1 MYANVNKS
9 NTGKLLVAVLAM
21 TMIIA
26 GVSIVFSDSVSAVE
40 SKNLNQII
48 SDDEDGV
55 ISLEAGEYTLSGE
68 IEKKVVI
75 TGVGNET
82 IITIDNSSGAVTFKQ
97 NATFNDVTLKTNTAS
112 KMGITNTSNVGIVM
126 TYNNVNFEFAENST
140 VYTQSGTTSTFNGCT
155 FDGVK
160 LAYSD
165 THAGGNAPSIQM
177 ISCTG
182 SPNLD
187 IASVDEVIIGDN
199 ITLTGSTFGAIEMYS
214 NTTISIPQGE
224 TLTAESIAPADSQT
238 NVKISVLGTLNGNIE
253 KMPENSITS
262 SPDAIINGQKGTWD
276 VGYIGGDF
284 SSNVDGASNQ
294 RIIVDRDL
302 TLKGSQY
309 VKIQGELIIEEGVT
323 LTITQNAFVEV
334 SGNANVYIYGDVV
347 VDETFTGTSPAF
359 SFNSTG
365 TLTIDGTMTLDAAN
379 AFDVD
384 GKTVINGSFT
394 VSENASAVFAQTT
407 VSADGI
413 VEIYGEAKGKITN
426 NGSIS
431 IDSTDLG
438 TTGSD
443 LLSIQMGVDGSVD
456 IVNLVGWVEIS
467 DSELTFNYQN
477 DSKDMKNDNV
487 LKIASVRGVS
497 VSESVT
503 YSNDKTEGR
512 IGTNV
517 MVVTGS
523 MMPGDDGTT
532 SKLTGTFGIAADSY
546 VTLGEGTSFD
556 GIAVN
561 VNGNLDVP
569 VDVMANTE
577 GTTIAG
583 TTGSITVTGS
593 ITTISPITT
602 KTVNAAM
609 YETEKTTDN
618 PTAYYVYTTLE
629 KALASGAEEITV
641 TGKITVKENIEIPV
655 GTTVGASGAT
665 IVVDEDVTVDVL
677 AEDKKSG
684 VINGGTIDVNGTLT
698 FQNNSKGNKAE
709 SIISDTSKESDP
721 SMTYTNIY
729 SALENAAGGE
739 TVEIT
744 STVTVTI
751 DRDVEVKAGV
761 TLSVPSGKTV
771 VVDYGATVTVNGT
784 ANIVGSY
791 SMNTEDDTK
800 TDGKTIVNGMFL
812 YSNGVDYTKQIA
824 GAYFMYNGVNAISTL
839 ENTASIINDVQSN
852 NVTIYGE
859 NTAGDIA
866 FDYTGDFMTLVV
878 NTDAVLSAGTLD
890 MGSVG
895 FQADGCF
902 TGTLEFTNGSVVLN
916 EVEGISA
923 SDAVSYDGDAQ
934 IYTATVSGDAAYGG
948 TIADG
953 KGSVSFVG
961 AVSSEA
967 DYAAN
972 VPVSVPTGSTLTVT
986 AGTIADV
993 SVEGTVEV
1001 TGAPIFNKAVVLG
1014 TLNVALGKSVY
1025 VATLYAGVS
1034 IVDGA
1039 VSDNTAAVV
1048 SEGVSITGTAYVGP
1062 NADIADKVLTGISK
1076 ITEYYVDDVVY
1087 VTAYDKSDSVLI
1099 NAITVDS
1106 PDAKFVQWNKA
1117 DGTAVSNADKI
1128 GSPDKVYA
1136 ELDYNICPVE
1146 VLDIPGV
1153 SVYIDGKEFNQSN
1166 FPNGMVSVGEHTI
1179 DVYVTPGW
1187 TGEPVITVNGQTV
1200 TDGKFTAS
1208 ADQTT
1213 TIQITGVTAG
1223 QATTSGGDDGLG
1235 LTDYLLIILV
1245 VLIVIMA
1252 IMVAMRL
1259 MRS

>member
-1 MYANVNKS
+1 MYAIENK
-9 NTGKLLVAVLAM
+9 NTGKLLVAILAM
-21 TMIIA
+21 FMIIA
-26 GVSIVFSDSVSAVE
+26 GAAIVFGDNVSAADQNFPADDDDDGIIE
-40 SKNLNQII
+40 LDSETTYNLSEAFAKDVTVNGNGAII
-48 SDDEDGV
+48 NVTQNIAFYGIDV
-55 ISLEAGEYTLSGE
+55 IFKDVTINSALSGMVFTASANTNASLTFDNVE
-68 IEKKVVI
+68 FNFTSESLSTIYVDE
-75 TGVGNET
+75 GN
-82 IITIDNSSGAVTFKQ
+82 S
-97 NATFNDVTLKTNTAS
+97 ATFNECKFTGVTVAYIQSANTMPQVTFTN
-112 KMGITNTSNVGIVM
+112 
-126 TYNNVNFEFAENST
+126 
-140 VYTQSGTTSTFNGCT
+140 
-155 FDGVK
+155 
-160 LAYSD
+160 
-165 THAGGNAPSIQM
+165 
-177 ISCTG
+177 CTG
-182 SPNLD
+182 SPD
-187 IASVDEVIIGDN
+187 VDLQTKDPVQIGSDL
-199 ITLTGSTFGAIEMYS
+199 ILTGSTLGNVEMYDTS
-214 NTTISIPQGE
+214 KIVIPQGE
-224 TLTAESIAPADSQT
+224 TFTAESISPAEDANPT
-238 NVKISVLGTLNGNIE
+238 IDVLGALNADISTIPEKNI
-253 KMPENSITS
+253 TTT
-262 SPDAIINGQKGTWD
+262 PDSIINGQTGKWDEVKVSGTLSSAID
-276 VGYIGGDF
+276 GD
-284 SSNVDGASNQ
+284 ANQ
-294 RIIVDRDL
+294 RIIVTDDL
-302 TLKGSQY
+302 TISGDKTIS
-309 VKIQGELIIEEGVT
+309 VKGELVVEEGAI
-323 LTITQNAFVEV
+323 LTITGGAYVNIE
-334 SGNANVYIYGDVV
+334 GNANAYIYGDVV
-347 VDETFTGTSPAF
+347 VEQAPSNNKAFT
-359 SFNSTG
+359 FNSTG
-365 TLTIDGTMTLDAAN
+365 KLTIDGSMTLNAAN
-379 AFDVD
+379 AFESK
-384 GKTVINGSFT
+384 GTTVIGGTFT
-394 VSENASAVFAQTT
+394 ISDEASAAFQETT
-407 VSADGI
+407 VTTDGTI
-413 VEIYGEAKGKITN
+413 EINGQATGSVTN
-426 NGSIS
+426 NGNII
-431 IDSTDLG
+431 IDTENLG
-438 TTGSD
+438 TTSSEMFSIEMGETATVNV
-443 LLSIQMGVDGSVD
+443 LNLS
-456 IVNLVGWVEIS
+456 GWIEIS
-467 DSELTFNYQN
+467 DNDLTFNYQN
-477 DSKDMKNDNV
+477 KPKEMENNNRIVID
-487 LKIASVRGVS
+487 SVRGVS
-497 VSESVT
+497 ISESVT
-503 YSNDKTEGR
+503 YKNDKTEGR

-517 MVVTGS
+517 MVISGT
-523 MMPGDDGTT
+523 MIPGDNGTDVDVVNPA
-532 SKLTGTFGIAADSY
+532 LGIAAESY
-546 VTLGEGTSFD
+546 VTIGEGTSFG
-556 GIAVN
+556 GITVN

-569 VDVMANTE
+569 VDVMANSEDTK
-577 GTTIAG
+577 IAG
-583 TTGSITVTGS
+583 IGTITVTGS
-593 ITTISPITT
+593 ITTLDPISTT
-602 KTVNAAM
+602 TVNAAM
-609 YETEKTTDN
+609 YQTEKTTEA
-618 PTAYYVYTTLE
+618 PTSYYIYTTLE
-629 KALASGAEEITV
+629 NALASGATKITV
-641 TGKITVKENIEIPV
+641 TGNITVKENIEIPV
-655 GTTVGASGAT
+655 GTTVDSTKAT
-665 IVVDEDVTVDVL
+665 VNIDEAATVTVL
-677 AEDKKSG
+677 SEDKKSG
-684 VINGGTIDVNGTLT
+684 EFDNGIVNVNGTLVA
-698 FQNNSKGNKAE
+698 QNASKGIGNENVVYSDTAKTSGNSK
-709 SIISDTSKESDP
+709 TW
-721 SMTYTNIY
+721 TNIY
-729 SALENAAGGE
+729 NALENAVDGE
-739 TVEIT
+739 
-744 STVTVTI
+744 TVTVTKTNGNVVVNK
-751 DRDVEVKAGV
+751 DVEVKDGV
-761 TLSVPSGKTV
+761 TLSVPTSKGITI
-771 VVDYGATVTVNGT
+771 DYGATVTVNGT

-791 SMNTEDDTK
+791 SMNIEDDTK

-812 YSNGVDYTKQIA
+812 YSNGADYTEQIA

-852 NVTIYGE
+852 NVTVYGE

-878 NTDAVLSAGTLD
+878 DTNAVLNAGTLD

-916 EVEGISA
+916 EVKGISA

-986 AGTIADV
+986 AGTIDDV

-1001 TGAPIFNKAVVLG
+1001 TGAPTFNKAVVLG
-1014 TLNVALGKSVY
+1014 TLNVALGKSVS
-1025 VATLYAGVS
+1025 VGTLYAGVS

-1087 VTAYDKSDSVLI
+1087 VTAYDRSTDGVYI

-1117 DGTAVSNADKI
+1117 DGTAVSAKDKI

-1223 QATTSGGDDGLG
+1223 QATTSSGDDGLG
-1235 LTDYLLIILV
+1235 LTDILLIILV